1 MAEEKE
7 KLEQKIS
14 LEEAKERLGS
24 FADIK
29 LKIHVEVGRT
39 TKYFFDIL
47 KMKEGDVIKLDK
59 SLEDY
64 IDLYING
71 KRFAIGELIVVNDK
85 YGIRIVDLA

>member
-1 MAEEKE
+1 MAEDKKE
-7 KLEQKIS
+7 IEVK
-14 LEEAKERLGS
+14 EELSS

-29 LKIHVEVGRT
+29 LKIHVEVGRS
-39 TKYFFDIL
+39 KKHFLDVL
-47 KMKEGDVIKLDK
+47 NMKEGDIIKLDK

-71 KRFAIGELIVVNDK
+71 SLFAIGELVVVNEK